1 MCNSHKDSIGQGSCP
16 SFCIFGDPGTEM
28 KITQLV
34 KWQSY
39 SLNPRLSDWYTF
51 LAWIR
56 NKRLQSGLCQSLCN
70 ILINIFWLP
79 DKQGQNIKAFRTVI
93 KPGLFI
99 LAMFPFPYFNFRVP
113 GWWHLGEKTM
123 VLRWLIFTASL
134 NPEIWSTIRHGLW
147 SPAFG
152 QVQTCL
158 CFPQMRSCQLGLPCK
173 PTWQIARTPWERK
186 QAGVGPVPGASND
199 YLSEMINTVASGHR
213 KSAHTVSLRHGEHWW
228 LRRDWERERVVAP
241 GSNASSLIII
251 KLPQLWR
258 GPGCKNLSLV
268 PN

>member
-1 MCNSHKDSIGQGSCP
+1 MSYMCNSHKDSIGQRSCP

-56 NKRLQSGLCQSLCN
+56 NKSLQSGLCQPLCN

-99 LAMFPFPYFNFRVP
+99 LAMFPFPYFNFRVA

-123 VLRWLIFTASL
+123 VLRWLIFTASTQPWNL
-134 NPEIWSTIRHGLW
+134 KYHPPWSVEPCLW
-147 SPAFG
+147 AGSD
-152 QVQTCL
+152 
-158 CFPQMRSCQLGLPCK
+158 LPLL
-173 PTWQIARTPWERK
+173 PSDEVLS
-186 QAGVGPVPGASND
+186 VGTA
-199 YLSEMINTVASGHR
+199 M
-213 KSAHTVSLRHGEHWW
+213 
-228 LRRDWERERVVAP
+228 
-241 GSNASSLIII
+241 
-251 KLPQLWR
+251 
-258 GPGCKNLSLV
+258 
-268 PN
+268 